1 MLTNALPLGDA
12 TDQNV
17 ANNEHRYDLFVEDTL
32 VIASDAHYD
41 FEFII
46 EPASELVATLAW

>member
-41 FEFII
+41 FEFIL